1 MSTLK
6 ADTVQSK
13 SSNTDLTIAGDGSGV
28 PNLEAGFKVGGVAG
42 VPTASIQDD
51 AVTLAKMAA
60 GTDGNLITYDTSGN
74 PAHVVTGSS
83 GQVLTSNGAGA
94 APTFQS
100 GGPDQASQ
108 AEIEGESNVDKY
120 IPPDLLKK
128 APSSCKV
135 WAYVSRGGGT
145 PTLGGPSYNMTSV
158 TDDGDSQTI
167 MTIATDFSSVTYSP
181 AAVMVADS
189 TSFAFVHTLAVGSFK
204 VKVANDG
211 GGSEDSR
218 DFACQAFGDQA

>member
-6 ADTVQSK
+6 ADNIQSK
-13 SSNTDLTIAGDGSGV
+13 TSGTDLSISGLDGGV
-28 PNLEAGFKVGGVAG
+28 PNLEAGFKIGGVAG
-42 VPTASIQDD
+42 IGTASIQNS
-51 AVTLAKMAA
+51 AVTLAKMADDSVGVA
-60 GTDGNLITYDTSGN
+60 QLSATGT
-74 PAHVVTGSS
+74 ASS
-83 GQVLTSNGAGA
+83 SVFLRGDNSWADPG
-94 APTFQS
+94 
-100 GGPDQASQ
+100 GGPDQATQ
-108 AEIEGESNVDKY
+108 AEIEGQTNVDKY
-120 IPPDLLKK
+120 IPPDLQKHG
-128 APSSCKV
+128 PSSCKV

-181 AAVMVADS
+181 TACMIADS
-189 TSFAFVHTLAVGSFK
+189 TSFAYVHTLTAGSFK
-204 VKVANDG
+204 VKVCNDG

>member
-6 ADTVQSK
+6 ADNIQSK
-13 SSNTDLTIAGDGSGV
+13 TSGTDLSISGLDGGV
-28 PNLEAGFKVGGVAG
+28 PNLEAGFKIGGVAG
-42 VPTASIQDD
+42 IGTASIQNS
-51 AVTLAKMAA
+51 AVTLAKMADDSVGVA
-60 GTDGNLITYDTSGN
+60 QLSATGT
-74 PAHVVTGSS
+74 ASS
-83 GQVLTSNGAGA
+83 SVFLRGDNSWADPG
-94 APTFQS
+94 
-100 GGPDQASQ
+100 GGPDQATQ
-108 AEIEGESNVDKY
+108 AEIEGQTNVDKY
-120 IPPDLLKK
+120 IPPDLLKHG
-128 APSSCKV
+128 PSSCKV

-181 AAVMVADS
+181 TACMIADS
-189 TSFAFVHTLAVGSFK
+189 TSFAYVHTLTAGSFK
-204 VKVANDG
+204 VKVCNDG

>member
-6 ADTVQSK
+6 ADNIQSK
-13 SSNTDLTIAGDGSGV
+13 TSGTDLSISGLDGGV
-28 PNLEAGFKVGGVAG
+28 PNLEAGFKIGGVAG
-42 VPTASIQDD
+42 IGTASIQNS
-51 AVTLAKMAA
+51 AVTLAKMADDSVGVA
-60 GTDGNLITYDTSGN
+60 QLSATGT
-74 PAHVVTGSS
+74 ASS
-83 GQVLTSNGAGA
+83 SVFLRGDNSWADPG
-94 APTFQS
+94 
-100 GGPDQASQ
+100 GGPDQATQ
-108 AEIEGESNVDKY
+108 AEIEGQTNVDKY
-120 IPPDLLKK
+120 IPPDSLKHG
-128 APSSCKV
+128 PSSCKV

-181 AAVMVADS
+181 TACMIADS
-189 TSFAFVHTLAVGSFK
+189 TSFAYVHTLTAGSFK
-204 VKVANDG
+204 VKVCNDG

>member
-6 ADTVQSK
+6 ADNIQSK
-13 SSNTDLTIAGDGSGV
+13 TSGTDLSISGLDGGV
-28 PNLEAGFKVGGVAG
+28 PNLEAGFKIGGVAG
-42 VPTASIQDD
+42 IGTASIQNS
-51 AVTLAKMAA
+51 AVTLAKMADDSVGVA
-60 GTDGNLITYDTSGN
+60 QLSATGT
-74 PAHVVTGSS
+74 ASS
-83 GQVLTSNGAGA
+83 SVFLRGDNSWA
-94 APTFQS
+94 APG
-100 GGPDQASQ
+100 GGPDQATQ
-108 AEIEGESNVDKY
+108 AEIEGQTNVDKY
-120 IPPDLLKK
+120 IPPDLLKHG
-128 APSSCKV
+128 PSSCKV

-181 AAVMVADS
+181 TACMIADS
-189 TSFAFVHTLAVGSFK
+189 TSFAYVHTLTAGSFK
-204 VKVANDG
+204 VKVCNDG

>member
-6 ADTVQSK
+6 ADNIQSK
-13 SSNTDLTIAGDGSGV
+13 TSGTDLSISGLDGGV
-28 PNLEAGFKVGGVAG
+28 PNLEAGFKICGVAG
-42 VPTASIQDD
+42 IGTASIQNS
-51 AVTLAKMAA
+51 AVTLAKMADDSVGVA
-60 GTDGNLITYDTSGN
+60 QLSATGT
-74 PAHVVTGSS
+74 ASS
-83 GQVLTSNGAGA
+83 SVFLRGDNSWADPG
-94 APTFQS
+94 
-100 GGPDQASQ
+100 GGPDQATQ
-108 AEIEGESNVDKY
+108 AEIEGQTNVDKY
-120 IPPDLLKK
+120 IPPDLQKHG
-128 APSSCKV
+128 PSSCKV

-181 AAVMVADS
+181 TACMIADS
-189 TSFAFVHTLAVGSFK
+189 TSFAYVHTLTAGSFK
-204 VKVANDG
+204 VKVCNDG